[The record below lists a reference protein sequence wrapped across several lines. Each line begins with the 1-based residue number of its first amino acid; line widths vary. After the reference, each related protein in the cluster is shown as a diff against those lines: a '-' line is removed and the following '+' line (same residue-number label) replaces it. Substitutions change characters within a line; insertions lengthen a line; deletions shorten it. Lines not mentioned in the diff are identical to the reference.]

1 MPGAFEVDQVGQI
14 QEIADMVFNV
24 RADETPFTSLVPK
37 DKKPAQKVSTWQ
49 TETYDDVPIGGIP
62 DGLDVTEFNH
72 QPREELTGI
81 AQKFRQPWFVSDF
94 ADITDVAGIKGEKA
108 RQKAIAAK
116 KLKFSMEG
124 RFLSNEELAKE
135 PAAPENLTRG
145 TFRWLQVAAQ
155 DIYPVPDAFRPDA
168 ACIYTGTLANLAESA
183 FENLVIAAYTAKRG
197 KVNIDMFAGVLAQ
210 RVIDNYTVRDT
221 DGAANLYPVRTFNQN
236 AKDKK
241 LLKAVTVLEFSYGTV
256 RCHPSTFLYLNADG
270 SASDRTHRALL
281 GLDLSMWRLAFMRKP
296 RMVDMQD
303 MGGGPRGFADAIAI
317 LKAMNPLGQFAGTSE
332 S

>member
-1 MPGAFEVDQVGQI
+1 MPGAYEVDQVGQI
-14 QEIADMVFNV
+14 QEISDMVFNV
-24 RADETPFTSLVPK
+24 RADETPLTSLCPK
-37 DKKPAQKVSTWQ
+37 DRKPAQKVSTWQ
-49 TETYDDVPIGGIP
+49 TEGYDDVAIGGVA
-62 DGLDVTEFNH
+62 DGADVTEFSH
-72 QPREELTGI
+72 QPREELTGV

-94 ADITDVAGIKGEKA
+94 ADVTDVAGIKSEKA

-116 KLKFSMEG
+116 KLKFAMEG

-135 PAAPENLTRG
+135 PTAAENLTRG
-145 TFRWLQVAAQ
+145 AFRWLQATAQ
-155 DIYPVPDAFRPDA
+155 TLYPVPAAFRPA
-168 ACIYTGTLANLAESA
+168 SACIYTGTLANLTESA

-210 RVIDNYTVRDT
+210 RVLDNFTVRDT
-221 DGAANLYPVRTFNQN
+221 DGAANLFPVRSFNQN

-241 LLKAVTVLEFSYGTV
+241 LIKAVTVLEFSYGTV

-270 SASDRTHRALL
+270 SASDRTHRSFL

-296 RMVDMQD
+296 RMVDLQD
-303 MGGGPRGFADAIAI
+303 QGGGPRGFADAIAI
-317 LKAMNPLGQFAGTSE
+317 LKSMNPLGQFAGTSE